1 MSEKA
6 VFKLTNAF
14 RLSGGASDWLVQRA
28 TAVILGS
35 YFLTLT
41 AFFIFSETVD
51 FGVWTGFFNN
61 IFIKIFT
68 MLAVISAALHG
79 WIGMWAVG
87 GDYLQEHHFGP
98 IAGPIRRIYLW
109 LCILLA
115 LAYVG
120 LAAFTLWGM

>member
-1 MSEKA
+1 MNEKI

-14 RLSGGASDWLVQRA
+14 QLPSGASDWLVQRA

-41 AFFIFSETVD
+41 GFLVFSETID
-51 FGVWTGFFNN
+51 FAVWTGFFNN
-61 IFIKIFT
+61 IFIKLFT
-68 MLAVISAALHG
+68 MLAVLSAGLHG

-98 IAGPIRRIYLW
+98 IAGPIRRAYLG

-115 LAYVG
+115 FAYVA
-120 LAAFTLWGM
+120 LAVLIVWGI

>member
-1 MSEKA
+1 VNEKI

-14 RLSGGASDWLVQRA
+14 QLSSGASDWLVQRA

-41 AFFIFSETVD
+41 GFLVFSETID
-51 FGVWTGFFNN
+51 FAVWTGFFNN

-68 MLAVISAALHG
+68 MLAVLSAGLHG

-98 IAGPIRRIYLW
+98 IAGPIRRAYLG
-109 LCILLA
+109 LCVLLA
-115 LAYVG
+115 FAYVA
-120 LAAFTLWGM
+120 LAILIVWGI

>member
-1 MSEKA
+1 MNEKV

-14 RLSGGASDWLVQRA
+14 KLSSGASDWLIQRT
-28 TAVILGS
+28 TAVMLGS
-35 YFLTLT
+35 YFLTLVG
-41 AFFIFSETVD
+41 FFLYSEEIN
-51 FGVWTGFFNN
+51 FAVWTGFFNN

-68 MLAVISAALHG
+68 MLAVLSAGLHG

-98 IAGPIRRIYLW
+98 IAGPIRRAYLG

-115 LAYVG
+115 FAYVA
-120 LAAFTLWGM
+120 LAILIVWGI

>member
-1 MSEKA
+1 MNEKV

-14 RLSGGASDWLVQRA
+14 RLSGGASDWLIQRA

-35 YFLTLT
+35 YFLTLIS
-41 AFFIFSETVD
+41 FVIFSETID
-51 FGVWTGFFNN
+51 FAVWTGFFNN
-61 IFIKIFT
+61 ILIKIFT
-68 MLAVISAALHG
+68 MLAVVSAGLHG

-98 IAGPIRRIYLW
+98 IAGPIRRIYFG

-120 LAAFTLWGM
+120 FAAFTLWGI

>member
-1 MSEKA
+1 MNEKI

-14 RLSGGASDWLVQRA
+14 QLSSGASDWLIQRA

-41 AFFIFSETVD
+41 GFLAFSETID
-51 FGVWTGFFNN
+51 YAVWTGFFNN
-61 IFIKIFT
+61 ILIKIFT
-68 MLAVISAALHG
+68 MLAILSAGLHG

-98 IAGPIRRIYLW
+98 IAGPIRRTYFGV
-109 LCILLA
+109 CILLA

-120 LAAFTLWGM
+120 LAAFTLWGI

>member
-1 MSEKA
+1 MNEKA

-14 RLSGGASDWLVQRA
+14 RLSGGASDWLVQRT
-28 TAVILGS
+28 TAGILGS

-51 FGVWTGFFNN
+51 FAVWTGFFNN

-68 MLAVISAALHG
+68 MLAVISASLHG

-98 IAGPIRRIYLW
+98 IAGPIRRIYLGI
-109 LCILLA
+109 CILLG

-120 LAAFTLWGM
+120 FAAFTLWGI

>member
-1 MSEKA
+1 MNEKA

-14 RLSGGASDWLVQRA
+14 RLSGGASDWLVQRT

-51 FGVWTGFFNN
+51 FAVWTGFFNN

-68 MLAVISAALHG
+68 MLAVISASLHG

-98 IAGPIRRIYLW
+98 IAGPIRRTYLGT
-109 LCILLA
+109 CILLGF
-115 LAYVG
+115 AYVG
-120 LAAFTLWGM
+120 FAAFTLWGI

>member
-1 MSEKA
+1 MNEKA

-14 RLSGGASDWLVQRA
+14 RLSGGASDWLVQRT

-51 FGVWTGFFNN
+51 FAVWTGFFNN

-68 MLAVISAALHG
+68 MLAVISASLHG

-98 IAGPIRRIYLW
+98 IAGPIRRIYLGT
-109 LCILLA
+109 CILLGF
-115 LAYVG
+115 AYVG
-120 LAAFTLWGM
+120 FAALTLWGI

>member
-41 AFFIFSETVD
+41 AFFVFSETVD

-98 IAGPIRRIYLW
+98 IAGPIRRIYLG

-115 LAYVG
+115 FLYVG
-120 LAAFTLWGM
+120 FAAFTLWGI